1 MSSRVSTAGMHD
13 AAILQILAQQAK
25 LSYTQSQVASGKR
38 VMSPADDPVATTQI
52 LDLTRARAQIDQFG
66 KNTVAATNRLQTAES
81 ALADV
86 GSLLQRVRE
95 LTIQAGNVTNDST
108 ALASIRTELRARVEE
123 LQGIANRRDA
133 SGDYLF
139 SGYSAQVTPFSRGP
153 SGVVYA
159 GDQGVRQLQIG
170 PDQTV
175 AVSFSG
181 QRVFQDIP
189 EGNGTFTTAAGV
201 HTGAGSIDTG
211 QIVNSTAWVPGNYT
225 VRFNTPGTW
234 DVLDSTNAVIASGAY
249 QAGSAISFNGA
260 QVVVSGAPAAGDTFL
275 IAPAAKEDMFATLDD
290 LGNALNA
297 SLQDP
302 ASRSQLYTDLAAALQ
317 QIDRGL
323 TNVLDLRA
331 EVGARL
337 SMIDATTDS
346 RESLDVNLQ
355 KSLSEMQ
362 DLDYAEAISR
372 MNQQMVSLQAA
383 QAAYTRL
390 GQMSLFDYL

>member
-13 AAILQILAQQAK
+13 AAIFQILAQQSR

-38 VMSPADDPVATTQI
+38 VLSPADDPVATTQI
-52 LDLTRARAQIDQFG
+52 LDLTRARAQIEQYG

-86 GSLLQRVRE
+86 GSVLQRVRE
-95 LTIQAGNVTNDST
+95 LTLQAGNVTNDTT
-108 ALASIRTELRARVEE
+108 ALASIRTELRARVDE

-133 SGDYLF
+133 SGDHLF
-139 SGYSAQVTPFSRGP
+139 SGYSAQVTPFARTST
-153 SGVVYA
+153 GVTYA
-159 GDQGVRQLQIG
+159 GDQGVRQLQIS

-181 QRVFQDIP
+181 QDVFLDIP
-189 EGNGTFTTAAGV
+189 EGNGYFTTAEGV
-201 HTGAGSIDTG
+201 HSGSGAIDTG
-211 QIVNSTAWVPGNYT
+211 QVVNAAAWVRGNYT
-225 VRFNTPGTW
+225 VRFNTPDTW
-234 DVLDSTNAVIASGAY
+234 EVLDSSSAVIASGTY
-249 QAGSAISFNGA
+249 QDGGAISFNGA
-260 QVVVSGAPAAGDTFL
+260 QVKVSGTPAAGDTFS
-275 IAPAAKEDMFATLDD
+275 IAPATRESMFETLDNLASA
-290 LGNALNA
+290 LGTNLA
-297 SLQDP
+297 DP
-302 ASRSQLYTDLAAALQ
+302 TERSSLYTSLGSALQ
-317 QIDRGL
+317 QIDQGL
-323 TNVLDLRA
+323 TRVLDLRA
-331 EVGARL
+331 QVGARL
-337 SMIDATTDS
+337 SMIDATTES
-346 RESLDVNLQ
+346 RESLDVNLA

>member
-1 MSSRVSTAGMHD
+1 MSTRLSTAGMHD
-13 AAILQILAQQAK
+13 AAILQILTQQAK
-25 LSYTQSQVASGKR
+25 LARTQEQIASGKR
-38 VMSPADDPVATTQI
+38 VLSPADDPVATTQI
-52 LDLTRARAQIDQFG
+52 LDLTRARAQIEQYG

-86 GSLLQRVRE
+86 GSVLQRVRE
-95 LTIQAGNVTNDST
+95 LTLQAGNVTNDAT

-139 SGYSAQVTPFSRGP
+139 SGYSAQVTPFARGAT
-153 SGVVYA
+153 GVAYA

-181 QRVFQDIP
+181 QDVFLDIP

-201 HTGAGSIDTG
+201 HTGSGSIDVG
-211 QIVNSTAWVPGNYT
+211 QVTNVAAWVRGTYT
-225 VRFNTPGTW
+225 VRFTAPDSW
-234 DVLDSTNAVIASGAY
+234 DVLDSTNTVIASGAY
-249 QAGSAISFNGA
+249 QSGSAISFNGA
-260 QVVVSGAPAAGDTFL
+260 QVTISGAPAAGDTFV
-275 IAPAAKEDMFATLDD
+275 ISPASKESMFKTLDD
-290 LGNALNA
+290 LANALGANP
-297 SLQDP
+297 QDP
-302 ASRSQLYTDLAAALQ
+302 TDRSQLYTNLGSALQ
-317 QIDRGL
+317 QIDQGL
-323 TNVLDLRA
+323 TRVLDRRA
-331 EVGARL
+331 DVGARL
-337 SMIDATTDS
+337 SMVDATTES
-346 RESLDVNLQ
+346 RDSLDVNLA

>member
-13 AAILQILAQQAK
+13 AAILQILAQQSK

-38 VMSPADDPVATTQI
+38 VLSPADDPVATTQI
-52 LDLTRARAQIDQFG
+52 IDLTRARAQMEQYG

-95 LTIQAGNVTNDST
+95 LTLQAGNVTNDTT

-153 SGVVYA
+153 TGVSYA

-175 AVSFSG
+175 AVSFPG
-181 QRVFQDIP
+181 QRVFLDIP
-189 EGNGTFTTAAGV
+189 EGNGTFTTATGV

-211 QIVNSTAWVPGNYT
+211 QIVNAAAWVPGNYT
-225 VRFNTPGTW
+225 LRFNTPGSW
-234 DVLDSTNAVIASGAY
+234 DVVDSTNAVIASGAY
-249 QAGSAISFNGA
+249 QAGSAINFNGA
-260 QVVVSGAPAAGDTFL
+260 QVVVSGAPAAGDTFV
-275 IAPAAKEDMFATLDD
+275 IAPASKQDMFSTLDD
-290 LGNALNA
+290 LGNALSAN
-297 SLQDP
+297 LQDP
-302 ASRSQLYTDLAAALQ
+302 AERSQLYTNLSAALL
-317 QIDRGL
+317 QIDQGL

-331 EVGARL
+331 DVGARL
-337 SMIDATTDS
+337 SMIDAATES
-346 RESLDVNLQ
+346 RENLDVNLQ

-372 MNQQMVSLQAA
+372 MNQQMVALQAA

>member
-1 MSSRVSTAGMHD
+1 MSNRISTAGLHD
-13 AAILQILAQQAK
+13 AAILQILAQQSK
-25 LSYTQSQVASGKR
+25 LSRTQEQVATGKR
-38 VMSPADDPVATTQI
+38 VLSPADDPVATTQI
-52 LDLTRARAQIDQFG
+52 IDLTRARAQIEQYG

-86 GSLLQRVRE
+86 ASVLQRVRE
-95 LTIQAGNVTNDST
+95 LTLQAGNVTNDST
-108 ALASIRTELRARVEE
+108 ALASIQSEMRARVEE

-139 SGYSAQVTPFSRGP
+139 SGYSAQVAPFSRSP
-153 SGVVYA
+153 SGVAYA

-175 AVSFSG
+175 AVNFSG
-181 QRVFQDIP
+181 RDVFLDIP
-189 EGNGTFTTAAGV
+189 EGNGTFTTATGV
-201 HTGAGSIDTG
+201 HTGSGSIDTG
-211 QIVNSTAWVPGNYT
+211 QIVNSAAWVRGTYT

-234 DVLDSTNAVIASGAY
+234 DVVDATNAVVASGAY
-249 QAGSAISFNGA
+249 QDGGTISFNGA
-260 QVVVSGAPAAGDTFL
+260 QVKVSGAPAAGDTFV
-275 IAPAAKEDMFATLDD
+275 IAPSAKESMFKTLDD
-290 LGNALNA
+290 LAAALGAN
-297 SLQDP
+297 LQNP
-302 ASRSQLYTDLAAALQ
+302 AERSQLYTDLGAGLQ
-317 QIDRGL
+317 QIDQGL
-323 TNVLDLRA
+323 TQALDLRA

-337 SMIDATTDS
+337 SMIDAATES
-346 RESLDVNLQ
+346 RDNLDVNLA

>member
-1 MSSRVSTAGMHD
+1 MSTRLSTAGMHD
-13 AAILQILAQQAK
+13 AAILQILTQQAK
-25 LSYTQSQVASGKR
+25 LARTQEQIASGKR
-38 VMSPADDPVATTQI
+38 VLSPADDPVATTQI
-52 LDLTRARAQIDQFG
+52 LDLTRARAQIEQYG

-86 GSLLQRVRE
+86 GSVLQRVRE
-95 LTIQAGNVTNDST
+95 LTLQAGNVTNDAT

-139 SGYSAQVTPFSRGP
+139 SGYSAQVTPFARGAT
-153 SGVVYA
+153 GVAYA

-181 QRVFQDIP
+181 QDVFLDIP

-201 HTGAGSIDTG
+201 HTGSGSIDVG
-211 QIVNSTAWVPGNYT
+211 QVTNVAAWVRGTYT
-225 VRFNTPGTW
+225 VRFNAPDSW
-234 DVLDSTNAVIASGAY
+234 DVLDSTNAVIASGTY
-249 QAGSAISFNGA
+249 QSGGAISFNGA
-260 QVVVSGAPAAGDTFL
+260 QVTISGAPAAGDTFV
-275 IAPAAKEDMFATLDD
+275 ITPASKESMFKTLDD
-290 LGNALNA
+290 LANALGANP
-297 SLQDP
+297 QDP
-302 ASRSQLYTDLAAALQ
+302 TDRSQLYTNLGSALQ
-317 QIDRGL
+317 QIDQGL
-323 TNVLDLRA
+323 TRVLDRRA
-331 EVGARL
+331 DVGARL
-337 SMIDATTDS
+337 SMVDATTES
-346 RESLDVNLQ
+346 RDSLDVNLA

>member
-1 MSSRVSTAGMHD
+1 MSTRISSAGMHD

-25 LSYTQSQVASGKR
+25 LARTQEQIASGKR
-38 VMSPADDPVATTQI
+38 VLSPADDPVATTQI
-52 LDLTRARAQIDQFG
+52 LDLTRARAQIEQYG

-86 GSLLQRVRE
+86 GSVLQRVRE
-95 LTIQAGNVTNDST
+95 LTLQAGNVTNDAT

-139 SGYSAQVTPFSRGP
+139 SGYSAQVTPFARGAT
-153 SGVVYA
+153 GVAYA

-170 PDQTV
+170 PDQAV

-181 QRVFQDIP
+181 QDVFLDIP
-189 EGNGTFTTAAGV
+189 EGNGNFTTAAGV
-201 HTGAGSIDTG
+201 HTGSGSIDAG
-211 QIVNSTAWVPGNYT
+211 QVTNSAAWVRGTYT
-225 VRFNTPGTW
+225 VRFNAPDSW

-249 QAGSAISFNGA
+249 QSGSAISFNGA
-260 QVVVSGAPAAGDTFL
+260 QVTISGAPAAGDTFV
-275 IAPAAKEDMFATLDD
+275 IAPASKESMFKTLDD
-290 LGNALNA
+290 LASALGANP
-297 SLQDP
+297 QGPVD
-302 ASRSQLYTDLAAALQ
+302 RSQLYTDLGSALQ
-317 QIDRGL
+317 QIDQGL
-323 TNVLDLRA
+323 TRVLDRRA
-331 EVGARL
+331 DVGARL
-337 SMIDATTDS
+337 SMVDATTES
-346 RESLDVNLQ
+346 RDSLDVNLA

>member
-1 MSSRVSTAGMHD
+1 MSSRISTAGMHD

-25 LSYTQSQVASGKR
+25 LSHTQSQVASGKR
-38 VMSPADDPVATTQI
+38 VMSPADDPIAATQI
-52 LDLTRARAQIDQFG
+52 LDLTRARAQIEQYG
-66 KNTVAATNRLQTAES
+66 KNTVAATNRLQTTEG

-86 GSLLQRVRE
+86 GSVLQRVRE
-95 LTIQAGNVTNDST
+95 LTLQAGNVTNDST

-139 SGYSAQVTPFSRGP
+139 SGYSAQITPFSRGA
-153 SGVVYA
+153 SGVSYA

-170 PDQTV
+170 PDQKV
-175 AVSFSG
+175 AVSISG
-181 QRVFQDIP
+181 QDVFLDIP
-189 EGNGTFTTAAGV
+189 EGNGTFTTGTGV
-201 HTGAGSIDTG
+201 HTGAGTIDTG
-211 QIVNSTAWVPGNYT
+211 QIVSTATWVPGNYT
-225 VRFNTPGTW
+225 LRFNTPGSW
-234 DVLDSTNAVIASGAY
+234 DVLDATNTVIASGAY
-249 QAGSAISFNGA
+249 QDGGAISFNGA
-260 QVVVSGAPAAGDTFL
+260 QVTVSGTPAAGDTFV
-275 IAPAAKEDMFATLDD
+275 IAPAAKESMFKALDD
-290 LGNALNA
+290 LASALGANTRDSA
-297 SLQDP
+297 E
-302 ASRSQLYTDLAAALQ
+302 RSQLYTNLGAALL
-317 QIDRGL
+317 QIDQSL
-323 TNVLDLRA
+323 TNVLDIRA

-337 SMIDATTDS
+337 SMIDAATES
-346 RESLDVNLQ
+346 RDNLDVNLQ

>member
-1 MSSRVSTAGMHD
+1 MSARISTAGMHD
-13 AAILQILAQQAK
+13 AAILQILTQQAK
-25 LSYTQSQVASGKR
+25 LARTQEQIASGKR
-38 VMSPADDPVATTQI
+38 VLSPADDPVATTQI
-52 LDLTRARAQIDQFG
+52 LDLTRARAQIEQYG

-95 LTIQAGNVTNDST
+95 LTLQAGNVTNDAT

-123 LQGIANRRDA
+123 LQGISNRRDA

-139 SGYSAQVTPFSRGP
+139 SGYSAQVTPFARGAT
-153 SGVVYA
+153 GVAYA

-181 QRVFQDIP
+181 QDVFLDIP
-189 EGNGTFTTAAGV
+189 EGNGSFTTAAGV
-201 HTGAGSIDTG
+201 HTGSGSIDTG
-211 QIVNSTAWVPGNYT
+211 QVTNAAAWVRGTYT
-225 VRFNTPGTW
+225 VRFNAPDSW

-249 QAGSAISFNGA
+249 QSGSAISFNGA
-260 QVVVSGAPAAGDTFL
+260 QVTISGAPAAGDTFV
-275 IAPAAKEDMFATLDD
+275 IAPASKQSMFDTLDD
-290 LGNALNA
+290 LANALGANP
-297 SLQDP
+297 QDP
-302 ASRSQLYTDLAAALQ
+302 AARSQLYTDLGAALQ
-317 QIDRGL
+317 QIDQGL
-323 TNVLDLRA
+323 TRVLDRRA
-331 EVGARL
+331 DVGARL
-337 SMIDATTDS
+337 SMVDATTES
-346 RESLDVNLQ
+346 RDSLDVNLA

>member
-1 MSSRVSTAGMHD
+1 MHD

-25 LSYTQSQVASGKR
+25 LSHTQSQVASGKR
-38 VMSPADDPVATTQI
+38 VLSPADDPVATAQI
-52 LDLTRARAQIDQFG
+52 LDLTQARAQNEQFG

-86 GSLLQRVRE
+86 SAVMQRVRD
-95 LTIQAGNVTNDST
+95 LTIQASNVTNDST
-108 ALASIRTELRARVEE
+108 ALASIRTELRARIDE
-123 LQGIANRRDA
+123 LQGISNRRDA

-153 SGVVYA
+153 SGVGYA
-159 GDQGVRQLQIG
+159 GDQGVRQLQIA
-170 PDQTV
+170 PDQSV

-181 QRVFQDIP
+181 QDVFLDIP

-201 HTGAGSIDTG
+201 HSGTGSIGVG
-211 QIVNSTAWVPGNYT
+211 QVVNPAAWVPGNYT
-225 VRFNTPGTW
+225 LRFNTPGTW
-234 DVLDSTNAVIASGAY
+234 DVVDATNTVIASGSY
-249 QAGSAISFNGA
+249 QDGGAIGFNGA
-260 QVVVSGAPAAGDTFL
+260 QVSVSGTPAAGDTFL
-275 IAPAAKEDMFATLDD
+275 IAPASKESMFDSLD
-290 LGNALNA
+290 ALSSA
-297 SLQDP
+297 LAADP
-302 ASRSQLYTDLAAALQ
+302 RDAASRSQLYTGLARSLQ
-317 QIDRGL
+317 QIDQGL
-323 TNVLDLRA
+323 ANVLDLRA
-331 EVGARL
+331 DVGARL
-337 SMIDATTDS
+337 SMIDATTES
-346 RESLDVNLQ
+346 RDSLDVNLQ